1 MIGAEVP
8 IRYIQVHCSF
18 LCTYEGKGFF
28 LIFVSTFMFA
38 SANTYYN
45 DSGRGAMDYLS
56 DACAFALLVKG
67 VFCLLLW
74 LAMKSTEAEDVMVE
88 LRERCHEC
96 EHEHELEL
104 EHELW
109 I

>member
-28 LIFVSTFMFA
+28 LVFVSTFMFA

-74 LAMKSTEAEDVMVE
+74 LGRYTCCPQCVQVRRPQ
-88 LRERCHEC
+88 LRCLRASNAQ
-96 EHEHELEL
+96 LTYAL
-104 EHELW
+104 A